1 MLFYTVFKGFTRLEK
16 YVFLGALFVFLAA
29 SFFWLTSIYYS
40 RTIEVPL
47 KSKQYSEGL
56 IGQPVFI
63 NPVISA
69 TNEIDN
75 DLAEIIYSNLMELMN
90 HYKVSED
97 GMTWNV
103 FLKND
108 LLWSDGKPLTSDD
121 VIFTID
127 TIQDSSS
134 RSPLYQSWQ
143 GVVAERVSELEIEFT
158 LRSPYAFF
166 YDNLNDLKIIPKHI
180 FGVVPPANMRLSNYN
195 LEPIGSGP
203 YKFSSYIKRKDGFI
217 TEYRFDINKNYSLE
231 KPYIQELTI
240 KFYSSATDLIK
251 AFNNKKID
259 GFGDLNPKNIKDLK
273 LNHQLIEINMPR
285 YYAIFF
291 NPAAQPLFKE
301 KTIRTALELATDKK
315 NIIEKVFEGKA
326 MIVNQALMP
335 TMSAYEPEI
344 NAVEEFSAEKSR
356 EILESTGWQINNET
370 GIREKTVNKNK
381 IKLEFDIIVPQIPFL
396 METANL
402 IKSDWQN
409 IGVKL
414 NPIILAPNDINEKII
429 KTRNYQMLIFGNILK
444 NNPDIFSFWHS
455 SEKFY
460 PGLNLALYENKK
472 VDELLESIRKK
483 TGKQN
488 RDQDLKELQSI
499 LYSDKPALFL
509 FSPVY
514 LYVAPKNLNGF
525 EEKNLAMPSERFK
538 NINKWYLKT
547 RRIFK

>member
-1 MLFYTVFKGFTRLEK
+1 MLFYTVFKNFTRLEK
-16 YVFLGALFVFLAA
+16 YVFLGALFIFSTA
-29 SFFWLTSIYYS
+29 SFFWLTSFYYS
-40 RTIEVPL
+40 HTVETPL

-56 IGQPVFI
+56 IGQPIFI

-69 TNEIDN
+69 TNETDN
-75 DLAEIIYSNLMELMN
+75 YLAEIIYSDLTELID

-97 GMTWNV
+97 GIIWNV

-108 LLWSDGKPLTSDD
+108 LLWSDDKPLTSDD

-127 TIQDSSS
+127 TIQDPSS

-158 LRSPYAFF
+158 LRNPYAFF
-166 YDNLNDLKIIPKHI
+166 YDNFNDLKIIPKHI
-180 FGVVPPANMRLSNYN
+180 FGVVPPANIRLSNYN
-195 LEPIGSGP
+195 LEPVGSGP
-203 YKFSSYIKRKDGFI
+203 YKFSSYVKRKEGFI
-217 TEYRFDINKNYSLE
+217 TEYCFDINKNYSLE
-231 KPYIQELTI
+231 KPYFQELTV

-259 GFGDLNPKNIKDLK
+259 GFGDLNPKNINDLK

-285 YYAIFF
+285 YYAVFF

-301 KTIRTALELATDKK
+301 KIIRTALELATDKK

-326 MIVNQALMP
+326 MIINQVLMP
-335 TMSAYEPEI
+335 TMSAYEPKI
-344 NAVEEFSAEKSR
+344 NAAEEFSAEKSR
-356 EILESTGWQINNET
+356 EILESAGWQINNET
-370 GIREKTVNKNK
+370 GIREKTVDKNK
-381 IKLEFDIIVPQIPFL
+381 MKLEFDIIVPQIPFL
-396 METANL
+396 METVNL
-402 IKSDWQN
+402 IKSGWQN
-409 IGVKL
+409 IGIKL
-414 NPIILAPNDINEKII
+414 NPIILATNDINEKII

-483 TGKQN
+483 TDKQN
-488 RDQDLKELQSI
+488 RDQDLRELQSI

-514 LYVAPKNLNGF
+514 LYVAPKNLKGF

-538 NINKWYLKT
+538 NINKWHLKT
-547 RRIFK
+547 KRVFK